1 MTKKGIIAL
10 LLVVLLSFSSCST
23 ETNEKVGDLINA
35 AFKAFGYKTDE
46 DISHE
51 IFDVLLIGLH
61 NRDED
66 LIRSV
71 YSKNVLEET
80 DNLEES
86 FSELWDFFQGDILSY
101 DDFYCWMGSFG
112 SINYGEKWQDVHAC
126 YTVYTSVRSYFIA
139 FSTRKFDTIDS
150 DNERLRSL
158 YITSDETWEVEKTGV
173 YQGDGNWTLGLIIDK
188 TTVNPETFYKSDY
201 VRPKHIVPFDGQK

>member
-1 MTKKGIIAL
+1 MTKKGIAAL
-10 LLVVLLSFSSCST
+10 LLVVLLCFSSCST

-35 AFKAFGYKTDE
+35 AFKAFGYKTE
-46 DISHE
+46 REISHE

-61 NRDED
+61 KRDED

-101 DDFYCWMGSFG
+101 DDFPGLIESDGCYDHG
-112 SINYGEKWQDVHAC
+112 NKWIDLEGC
-126 YTVYTSVRSYFIA
+126 YTINTSVRSYFIT
-139 FSTRKFDTIDS
+139 FKTRKIDTFDSGT
-150 DNERLRSL
+150 EGLRSL
-158 YITSDETWEVEKTGV
+158 YIVNDETWDGEEGV
-173 YQGDGNWTLGLIIDK
+173 YHGDGNWTLGLIIDK

-201 VRPKHIVPFDGQK
+201 VLPKHIVPFDGQK

>member
-1 MTKKGIIAL
+1 MTKKGIAAL

-35 AFKAFGYKTDE
+35 AFKAFDYKTE
-46 DISHE
+46 RDIVNE
-51 IFDVLLIGLH
+51 VFEEFLIGLH

-66 LIRSV
+66 LIRSL

-80 DNLEES
+80 DNLDES
-86 FSELWDFFQGDILSY
+86 FTELWDFFQGDILSY
-101 DDFYCWMGSFG
+101 DDFNCWMGSDG
-112 SINYGEKWQDVHAC
+112 NYDHGKKWIDLHAY
-126 YTVYTSVRSYFIA
+126 YTVYTSVRTYFIA
-139 FSTRKFDTIDS
+139 FSTRKIDTFDS

-158 YITSDETWEVEKTGV
+158 YITSDETWDDEKPGS